1 MTFTLKLHVE
11 YTIKLSMKKKTENKR
26 EINLNRR
33 FHFIPHVNVTN
44 EAANHNLCFF
54 LYKNLFV
61 TTLEFGVENFYG
73 AV

>member
-11 YTIKLSMKKKTENKR
+11 YTIKLQYEQKKRNENKR

-61 TTLEFGVENFYG
+61 TTLQHRLP
-73 AV
+73 